1 MTASLMIGAF
11 VALLL
16 AGVPVVWAM
25 ATATLLAIST
35 SELHLPLSWFASQTL
50 HGADSITLTA
60 IPLFLLAGG
69 IMNEGG
75 LTRRIVGV
83 AEGVFGRLR
92 GGLGLANVATC
103 LIYGGISGSA
113 TADTGA
119 VASIMIPAMQERG
132 YPLAFSAAVT
142 AASGTLGIIVPPS
155 VIMIVYGVITNTS
168 IGGLFVAGII
178 PGLLVSAAFMLV
190 SYWIGIRHCFP
201 LLAQPPTLHR
211 FVIET
216 RSALPALCMPLLIL
230 GSIVGGFATA
240 TEAAGL
246 AVIYATLV
254 GAVIYRELKPH
265 RLLAIARDALATTG
279 AIMMVMAVATPFAWV
294 LTVERVPMLAA
305 SWITGLQAGPALT
318 LTLVLLLLK
327 VVGFWLD
334 LGPALVILG
343 PILHPIARTAG
354 FGEYQIGLL
363 FIVTLGIGLFTPP
376 IGTNIFVVCNVARI
390 DMWAVSRWL
399 APYWA
404 ASVACVVLLAVAAPL
419 TEWLPSLF
427 GL

>member
-1 MTASLMIGAF
+1 MTVAILIGGF
-11 VALLL
+11 LALLL
-16 AGVPVVWAM
+16 MGIPVVWAM
-25 ATATLLAIST
+25 AVATLAAVAASP
-35 SELHLPLSWFASQTL
+35 LHLPLSWFAQQTL
-50 HGADSITLTA
+50 HGANSITLSA

-69 IMNEGG
+69 VMNSGG

-83 AEGVFGRLR
+83 AEAVFGRVR

-103 LIYGGISGSA
+103 LVYGGISGSA

-119 VASIMIPAMQERG
+119 VAAIMIPAMEARG
-132 YPLAFSAAVT
+132 YPRDFSSAVT

-155 VIMIVYGVITNTS
+155 VVIILYGVITNTS
-168 IGGLFVAGII
+168 IGGLFVAGVL

-190 SYWIGIRHCFP
+190 SYVIGVRNGFP
-201 LLAQPPTLHR
+201 RLAQSPGLRGFAIDVTA
-211 FVIET
+211 
-216 RSALPALCMPLLIL
+216 ALPALLMPLLIL
-230 GSIVGGFATA
+230 GAIVGGFATA

-246 AVIYATLV
+246 AVIYALAVGLLV
-254 GAVIYRELKPH
+254 YREL
-265 RLLAIARDALATTG
+265 RIRDLRGIARDALATTG

-294 LTVERVPMLAA
+294 LTVERVPMVAA
-305 SWITGLQAGPALT
+305 SWISGLHASPAVT
-318 LTLVLLLLK
+318 ITLVLVLLK

-390 DMWAVSRWL
+390 DMWAVSRRL

-404 ASVACVVLLAVAAPL
+404 ASVACVVLLALAAPL
-419 TEWLPSLF
+419 TEWLPHVF

>member
-1 MTASLMIGAF
+1 MTASIMIGAF
-11 VALLL
+11 LGLLL
-16 AGVPVVWAM
+16 LGIPVVWAM
-25 ATATLLAIST
+25 AAATLAAIT
-35 SELHLPLSWFASQTL
+35 AGGLHLPPSWFALQAL
-50 HGADSITLTA
+50 HGADSITLSA

-83 AEGVFGRLR
+83 AESLFGRLR

-103 LIYGGISGSA
+103 LVYGGISGSA

-119 VASIMIPAMQERG
+119 VAAVMIPAMEARG
-132 YPLAFSAAVT
+132 YPRDFAAAVT

-155 VIMIVYGVITNTS
+155 VVMILYGVITNTS

-190 SYWIGIRHCFP
+190 SYWIGVRHGFP
-201 LLAQPPTLHR
+201 RLAGPLRLRALARDTG
-211 FVIET
+211 F
-216 RSALPALCMPLLIL
+216 ALPALLMPLLIL

-246 AVIYATLV
+246 AVIYALLV
-254 GAVIYRELKPH
+254 GAFVYRELRPKV
-265 RLLAIARDALATTG
+265 LLGIARDALATTG
-279 AIMMVMAVATPFAWV
+279 AIMMVMAVATAFAWV

-305 SWITGLQAGPALT
+305 SWISGLHAGPALT
-318 LTLVLLLLK
+318 ITLVLALLK

-343 PILHPIARTAG
+343 PILHPIAQAAG

-376 IGTNIFVVCNVARI
+376 IGTNIFVVCNVAHVG
-390 DMWAVSRWL
+390 MWGVSRWL
-399 APYWA
+399 APYWL
-404 ASVACVVLLAVAAPL
+404 ASIVCVVLLALIAPL